1 MPANSFMIKM
11 VGDNYDDD
19 DDIDDKNTWAMVRVA
34 AWAIFL
40 LGQRNAW
47 HSNVS
52 FLVIT
57 RSDDDGCDD
66 GYDDDG
72 DDDDRDDKY
81 DDDGGDKDVAF
92 QSLISGG
99 CVLFINIITSII
111 NFL

>member
-1 MPANSFMIKM
+1 MIKM
-11 VGDNYDDD
+11 VRDNYDDD
-19 DDIDDKNTWAMVRVA
+19 GDDGDIDDRNTWAMVRVA

-57 RSDDDGCDD
+57 RNYDGDDG
-66 GYDDDG
+66 DDDG

-81 DDDGGDKDVAF
+81 GDDGGDKDVAF

-111 NFL
+111 KIL